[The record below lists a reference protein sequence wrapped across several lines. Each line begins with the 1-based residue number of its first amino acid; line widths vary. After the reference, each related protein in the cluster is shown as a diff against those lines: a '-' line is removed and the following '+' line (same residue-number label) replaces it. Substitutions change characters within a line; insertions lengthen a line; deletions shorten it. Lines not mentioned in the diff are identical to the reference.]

1 MNRLRVVLWGL
12 VAVTFLAAG
21 AMAAWR
27 VWQGQA
33 GKAVPTAQQTAESL
47 IKTDFDLLDHAGQRR
62 SAADFHGQWMLVFFG
77 YTFCPD
83 VCPTTLATVSAILDE
98 LGPPAE
104 RLQPLFVTV
113 DPERDSPQ
121 VLADYVQAF
130 HPRIV
135 GLTGSAEEIART
147 AANYRVYYAKV
158 EQEDVPGGYVMD
170 HSAFI
175 YLVDPQGR
183 FVQPFSHQANVDETV
198 AVLREYLEAGS

>member
-33 GKAVPTAQQTAESL
+33 GKVVPTAQQTAESL

-62 SAADFHGQWMLVFFG
+62 SAADFRGQWMLVFFG

-104 RLQPLFVTV
+104 GLQPLFVSV

-135 GLTGSAEEIART
+135 GLTGSAEEIAQT
-147 AANYRVYYAKV
+147 AANYRVYYARV
-158 EQEDVPGGYVMD
+158 EQEGYVMD

-175 YLVDPQGR
+175 YLVDTQGR
-183 FVQPFSHQANVDETV
+183 FVQPFSHQANVNETV
-198 AVLREYLEAGS
+198 AVLREYL